1 MRLPRHSGARWPG
14 RASGRTYDDPDRSSC
29 PDATQRYKSRRL
41 ATCQPQRRV
50 SEQVLLG
57 NPTPLTGGRVSS
69 HSAPQL
75 PHLRQVQ
82 AGLRAPEQR
91 REAPAD
97 RSGAQRGL
105 APDRGAGA
113 HRGTEGTEIEGGDFA
128 RSLRQEVR
136 RELLP
141 GDTPMLAYR
150 CAQCQRWCIN
160 PRSHRLARSRV
171 CLDCYVQYLDGV
183 RS

>member
-1 MRLPRHSGARWPG
+1 MSEDREKPRPEPWEVRPDLLSPSAKAFRTPRLDA
-14 RASGRTYDDPDRSSC
+14 DRS
-29 PDATQRYKSRRL
+29 AT
-41 ATCQPQRRV
+41 V
-50 SEQVLLG
+50 F
-57 NPTPLTGGRVSS
+57 TP
-69 HSAPQL
+69 
-75 PHLRQVQ
+75 
-82 AGLRAPEQR
+82 LRAPEQR
-91 REAPAD
+91 SEAPAE

-113 HRGTEGTEIEGGDFA
+113 HRGTAGTEIEGGDFV

-150 CAQCQRWCIN
+150 CAQCNRWCIN
-160 PRSHRLARSRV
+160 PAEHRLARSRV

>member
-113 HRGTEGTEIEGGDFA
+113 HRGTEGTETTHGA
-128 RSLRQEVR
+128 VR
-136 RELLP
+136 VVGLTSRL
-141 GDTPMLAYR
+141 DAKQTAYR
-150 CAQCQRWCIN
+150 CEDCGANCIN
-160 PRSHRLARSRV
+160 PRSHVLTRARV
-171 CLDCYVQYLDGV
+171 CTGCLRAYL
-183 RS
+183 RAEEER